1 MKRLLTLIIAIASV
15 AVLTA
20 RVTAPSHAGK
30 AEGRSA
36 FSTRSYPL
44 KDFTKLDVG
53 NVVKVIY
60 TQGDTYDVRLTGRTD
75 WLDQM
80 EVNATAGTLKVRAK
94 HSKTFNNV
102 KKKDQPDGQHN
113 FILHLT
119 APSLQDISLSGVSL
133 LVSKRL
139 SSDRLTVRLQG
150 VSAFKADAIECDQLN
165 IHLSGS
171 SKTEVGDIV
180 CGHFKGDVSGASK
193 ADIEQLGAKNIRFSI
208 SGASKVNLPQA
219 SRCEHAT
226 FSVNGASKLNISAEV
241 TGDISLTLSGASK
254 GEVTL
259 KGGHLRTVCTGA
271 SKLNAK
277 VNCTGI
283 NANCDGASK
292 TTFSGTADK
301 VEIDRGGVAV
311 NIDTSRL
318 NQF

>member
-1 MKRLLTLIIAIASV
+1 MAK
-15 AVLTA
+15 
-20 RVTAPSHAGK
+20 
-30 AEGRSA
+30 GRSA

-44 KDFTKLDVG
+44 KDFTQLEVS

-60 TQGDTYDVRLTGRTD
+60 TQGDSYDVRLTGRTD
-75 WLDQM
+75 WLDRM
-80 EVNATAGTLKVRAK
+80 EVSATAGTLKVRAK
-94 HSKTFNNV
+94 NSKAFNNV

-119 APSLQDISLSGVSL
+119 APCLQDISLSGVSV

-139 SSDRLTVRLQG
+139 TSDRLTVRLQG
-150 VSAFKADAIECDQLN
+150 VSEFKVDAIECDQYN
-165 IHLSGS
+165 FYLSGC
-171 SKTEVGDIV
+171 SKTEVGNIV
-180 CGHFKGDVSGASK
+180 CKHFKGDMSGASN
-193 ADIEQLGAKNIRFSI
+193 ANIEQLGAKDLRFSI
-208 SGASKVNLPQA
+208 SGASKVNLLQA
-219 SRCEHAT
+219 SRCERAT
-226 FSVNGASKLNISAEV
+226 FSVNGASKLNLSAEV
-241 TGDISLTLSGASK
+241 TGDISLGLSGASK

-259 KGGHLRTVCTGA
+259 KGGLLRTVCTGA

-277 VNCTGI
+277 VNCTSI
-283 NANCDGASK
+283 HANCDGASK